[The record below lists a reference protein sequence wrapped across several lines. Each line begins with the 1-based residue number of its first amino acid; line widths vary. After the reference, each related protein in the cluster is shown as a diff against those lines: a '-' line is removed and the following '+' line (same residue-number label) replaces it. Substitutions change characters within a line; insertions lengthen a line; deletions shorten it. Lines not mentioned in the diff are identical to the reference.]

1 MSALGM
7 EGGGDAEGRV
17 LSSCLAGS
25 REGGRSDLE
34 EVGRERKNPWPG
46 RGRNVRGR
54 DRKRRGALSSFPLS
68 LQAPSLAGMPLERGF
83 GSRAGHAWGW
93 G

>member
-7 EGGGDAEGRV
+7 AGTAAGRV

-34 EVGRERKNPWPG
+34 EAGRERKNPWPG
-46 RGRNVRGR
+46 RGRSVCGR
-54 DRKRRGALSSFPLS
+54 DQKRREALSSFLLS
-68 LQAPSLAGMPLERGF
+68 FQAPSLAGMPLERGF
-83 GSRAGHAWGW
+83 GSRAGHAWGR